1 MVQGIKTV
9 SFEEAVKVV
18 KSGDRIH
25 IHSVACAP
33 QGLIQALCA
42 RGRAGELK
50 NIKLQHLHTEGAAPY
65 AEQEFEG
72 VFQLESY
79 FVGHNVR
86 KATQDGWAD
95 YIPVHLSET
104 QKLIRMGI
112 TPVDVAMIQVCP
124 PAVSYTHLTLP
135 TNSLV

>member
-18 KSGDRIH
+18 KSVDRIH

-50 NIKLQHLHTEGAAPY
+50 NIKL
-65 AEQEFEG
+65 
-72 VFQLESY
+72 
-79 FVGHNVR
+79 
-86 KATQDGWAD
+86 
-95 YIPVHLSET
+95 
-104 QKLIRMGI
+104 
-112 TPVDVAMIQVCP
+112 
-124 PAVSYTHLTLP
+124 
-135 TNSLV
+135 

>member
-72 VFQLESY
+72 VFQLCRPQRTESDSGRLGRLY
-79 FVGHNVR
+79 SG
-86 KATQDGWAD
+86 
-95 YIPVHLSET
+95 
-104 QKLIRMGI
+104 
-112 TPVDVAMIQVCP
+112 TPQ
-124 PAVSYTHLTLP
+124 
-135 TNSLV
+135 

>member
-1 MVQGIKTV
+1 MVLGIKTV

-50 NIKLQHLHTEGAAPY
+50 NI
-65 AEQEFEG
+65 
-72 VFQLESY
+72 
-79 FVGHNVR
+79 
-86 KATQDGWAD
+86 
-95 YIPVHLSET
+95 
-104 QKLIRMGI
+104 
-112 TPVDVAMIQVCP
+112 
-124 PAVSYTHLTLP
+124 
-135 TNSLV
+135 

>member
-79 FVGHNVR
+79 LSATTYGKRLRTVGQTIFR
-86 KATQDGWAD
+86 
-95 YIPVHLSET
+95 
-104 QKLIRMGI
+104 
-112 TPVDVAMIQVCP
+112 
-124 PAVSYTHLTLP
+124 YTSVKP
-135 TNSLV
+135 RN

>member
-1 MVQGIKTV
+1 MYQGIKTV
-9 SFEEAVKVV
+9 SFEEAVKAV

-50 NIKLQHLHTEGAAPY
+50 DIKLQHLHTEGAAPY
-65 AEQEFEG
+65 AESEFEG
-72 VFQLESY
+72 IFSLESF
-79 FVGHNVR
+79 FVGGNVR
-86 KATQDGWAD
+86 KPTQEGWAD

-104 QKLIRMGI
+104 QKLIRSGI
-112 TPVDVAMIQVCP
+112 TPVDVAMIRYVRP
-124 PAVSYTHLTLP
+124 INTDMYLWVLP
-135 TNSLV
+135 

>member
-50 NIKLQHLHTEGAAPY
+50 TLNCNI
-65 AEQEFEG
+65 FI
-72 VFQLESY
+72 
-79 FVGHNVR
+79 R
-86 KATQDGWAD
+86 KALLLMQSRNSKVYSSWNR
-95 YIPVHLSET
+95 ILSAT
-104 QKLIRMGI
+104 TYGKRLRTVGQTIFR
-112 TPVDVAMIQVCP
+112 
-124 PAVSYTHLTLP
+124 YTSVKP
-135 TNSLV
+135 RN

>member
-72 VFQLESY
+72 VFQLNRILSATTY
-79 FVGHNVR
+79 GKRLRTVGQTIFR
-86 KATQDGWAD
+86 
-95 YIPVHLSET
+95 
-104 QKLIRMGI
+104 
-112 TPVDVAMIQVCP
+112 
-124 PAVSYTHLTLP
+124 YTSVKP
-135 TNSLV
+135 RN

>member
-65 AEQEFEG
+65 AEQNSKVYSSWNRILSATTYG
-72 VFQLESY
+72 KRLRT
-79 FVGHNVR
+79 VGQTIFR
-86 KATQDGWAD
+86 
-95 YIPVHLSET
+95 
-104 QKLIRMGI
+104 
-112 TPVDVAMIQVCP
+112 
-124 PAVSYTHLTLP
+124 YTSVKP
-135 TNSLV
+135 RN

>member
-79 FVGHNVR
+79 FVGHGKRLRTVGQTIFR
-86 KATQDGWAD
+86 
-95 YIPVHLSET
+95 
-104 QKLIRMGI
+104 
-112 TPVDVAMIQVCP
+112 
-124 PAVSYTHLTLP
+124 YTSVKP
-135 TNSLV
+135 RN

>member
-1 MVQGIKTV
+1 MYQGIKTV

-25 IHSVACAP
+25 LHSVACAP

-50 NIKLQHLHTEGAAPY
+50 NIKLQHLHTEGCAPY

-72 VFQLESY
+72 VSRLHFYYKPLFFTRPYTKRIYSYIFRTHRYES
-79 FVGHNVR
+79 
-86 KATQDGWAD
+86 
-95 YIPVHLSET
+95 L
-104 QKLIRMGI
+104 
-112 TPVDVAMIQVCP
+112 
-124 PAVSYTHLTLP
+124 
-135 TNSLV
+135 

>member
-50 NIKLQHLHTEGAAPY
+50 KIKFQHRHPDGAAPY
-65 AEQEFEG
+65 AEQ
-72 VFQLESY
+72 
-79 FVGHNVR
+79 
-86 KATQDGWAD
+86 
-95 YIPVHLSET
+95 
-104 QKLIRMGI
+104 
-112 TPVDVAMIQVCP
+112 
-124 PAVSYTHLTLP
+124 
-135 TNSLV
+135 

>member
-50 NIKLQHLHTEGAAPY
+50 NIKLQHLHTEAGIRRCIPA
-65 AEQEFEG
+65 G
-72 VFQLESY
+72 IVFCRPQRTESDSGRLGRLY
-79 FVGHNVR
+79 SG
-86 KATQDGWAD
+86 
-95 YIPVHLSET
+95 
-104 QKLIRMGI
+104 
-112 TPVDVAMIQVCP
+112 TPQ
-124 PAVSYTHLTLP
+124 
-135 TNSLV
+135 

>member
-86 KATQDGWAD
+86 TESDSGRLGRL
-95 YIPVHLSET
+95 YS
-104 QKLIRMGI
+104 G
-112 TPVDVAMIQVCP
+112 TPQ
-124 PAVSYTHLTLP
+124 
-135 TNSLV
+135 

>member
-72 VFQLESY
+72 VFQLESN
-79 FVGHNVR
+79 FVGH
-86 KATQDGWAD
+86 G
-95 YIPVHLSET
+95 
-104 QKLIRMGI
+104 KLLRTVGHTIFR
-112 TPVDVAMIQVCP
+112 
-124 PAVSYTHLTLP
+124 YTSVKP
-135 TNSLV
+135 RN

>member
-65 AEQEFEG
+65 SSWNRILSATTYG
-72 VFQLESY
+72 KRLRT
-79 FVGHNVR
+79 VGQTIFR
-86 KATQDGWAD
+86 
-95 YIPVHLSET
+95 
-104 QKLIRMGI
+104 
-112 TPVDVAMIQVCP
+112 
-124 PAVSYTHLTLP
+124 YTSVKP
-135 TNSLV
+135 RN

>member
-72 VFQLESY
+72 VFMRNRILSATTY
-79 FVGHNVR
+79 GKRLRTVGQTIFR
-86 KATQDGWAD
+86 
-95 YIPVHLSET
+95 
-104 QKLIRMGI
+104 
-112 TPVDVAMIQVCP
+112 
-124 PAVSYTHLTLP
+124 YTSVKP
-135 TNSLV
+135 RN

>member
-86 KATQDGWAD
+86 KATQDGGQT
-95 YIPVHLSET
+95 IF
-104 QKLIRMGI
+104 R
-112 TPVDVAMIQVCP
+112 
-124 PAVSYTHLTLP
+124 YTSVKP
-135 TNSLV
+135 RN

>member
-42 RGRAGELK
+42 RGRAGETLNC
-50 NIKLQHLHTEGAAPY
+50 NI
-65 AEQEFEG
+65 FI
-72 VFQLESY
+72 
-79 FVGHNVR
+79 R
-86 KATQDGWAD
+86 KALLLMQSRNSKVYSSWNR
-95 YIPVHLSET
+95 ILSAT
-104 QKLIRMGI
+104 TYGKRLRTVGQTIFR
-112 TPVDVAMIQVCP
+112 
-124 PAVSYTHLTLP
+124 YTSVKP
-135 TNSLV
+135 RN

>member
-50 NIKLQHLHTEGAAPY
+50 TLNCNI
-65 AEQEFEG
+65 FI
-72 VFQLESY
+72 
-79 FVGHNVR
+79 R
-86 KATQDGWAD
+86 KALLLMQSRNSKVYSSWNRICRPQRTESDSGRLGRL
-95 YIPVHLSET
+95 YS
-104 QKLIRMGI
+104 G
-112 TPVDVAMIQVCP
+112 TPQ
-124 PAVSYTHLTLP
+124 
-135 TNSLV
+135 